1 MIVYVDD
8 VLMLRPKNITEA
20 ASSTIQSRWSTSSP
34 EYASIGGDSMRFLG
48 IEIRRLEDG
57 TYLLHQECYA
67 REVLERHP
75 GVLASPFIKVPEG
88 EEDEEAASLP
98 KVREAQKITGELLWL
113 SGKTRPD
120 LAWAVMK
127 MAQSALKR
135 PRWTVEL
142 GKALLAYV
150 KSSLDFGLH
159 YTSQVPEDSCPDLQ
173 RVKPRHSGT
182 LEVLV
187 DASFSPG
194 DGHSI
199 SGTIVLLA
207 GCPIQWESKKQ
218 SLMALSTAEA
228 ELTAI
233 VDGLQTGRSVRA
245 LIELLNSKVDLEIHN
260 DNRAAIVLGSGSGG
274 GWRTRHL
281 RIRASCL
288 TEVVKVGELSLSHR
302 MGSSLWADGLT
313 KPLPAHHLG
322 RFCRGVWLGGPS
334 LSTGE
339 QEKEK
344 SVTVL
349 ANPTGSQVIK
359 SMSLLAAGVALLPG
373 AQASETCER
382 KVTEEDRNAS
392 WGDQGWI
399 LLLAG
404 LVCVLHFIKELGWEL
419 VKRLISKGESLKVT
433 LLNDEATLP
442 TKGSPGA
449 AGWDLASPVHCSLQ
463 PGERRL
469 VPLGLAV
476 EIPSNSYGRI
486 APRSSLAIRGID
498 VAGGVIDADYRGE
511 IKIIMV
517 NNSRQETFTVNVG
530 DRIGQLILERISNV
544 KIQSTSSL
552 SSSVRGQQVLAARAS
567 GL

>member
-1 MIVYVDD
+1 MEDSNLWAIQEFVATEDGARRWGKVLGHMIVYVDD

-233 VDGLQTGRSVRA
+233 VDGLQTGRISVKECSKAGCTQKDLHVTMDANWRWIHTEEGYQNCYSGDSWDTTVCTDPEVCA
-245 LIELLNSKVDLEIHN
+245 KSCAVEGLDTSKYETTYGVTQIDGGVKLGFVTGSNVGSRLYLLEDENYKMFKLKNREFAVDVDASQVQCGMNGAMYFVEM
-260 DNRAAIVLGSGSGG
+260 DAAGGKGLGSNKA
-274 GWRTRHL
+274 L
-281 RIRASCL
+281 RQ
-288 TEVVKVGELSLSHR
+288 TV
-302 MGSSLWADGLT
+302 
-313 KPLPAHHLG
+313 P
-322 RFCRGVWLGGPS
+322 
-334 LSTGE
+334 
-339 QEKEK
+339 K
-344 SVTVL
+344 S
-349 ANPTGSQVIK
+349 
-359 SMSLLAAGVALLPG
+359 
-373 AQASETCER
+373 E
-382 KVTEEDRNAS
+382 
-392 WGDQGWI
+392 
-399 LLLAG
+399 
-404 LVCVLHFIKELGWEL
+404 H
-419 VKRLISKGESLKVT
+419 
-433 LLNDEATLP
+433 
-442 TKGSPGA
+442 
-449 AGWDLASPVHCSLQ
+449 
-463 PGERRL
+463 
-469 VPLGLAV
+469 
-476 EIPSNSYGRI
+476 
-486 APRSSLAIRGID
+486 
-498 VAGGVIDADYRGE
+498 
-511 IKIIMV
+511 
-517 NNSRQETFTVNVG
+517 
-530 DRIGQLILERISNV
+530 GQLV
-544 KIQSTSSL
+544 GKD
-552 SSSVRGQQVLAARAS
+552 GK
-567 GL
+567 GM